1 MESPRPRRR
10 GAEGARRGGADAAG
24 TAAGCPPPGSPLRG
38 ARTPAESEL
47 GGRLLEVALSD
58 NMNLRRH
65 RPKLGKV
72 FPSARV
78 EATFTY
84 VA

>member
-1 MESPRPRRR
+1 
-10 GAEGARRGGADAAG
+10 
-24 TAAGCPPPGSPLRG
+24 LRG